1 MTVTISVLRRE
12 PRRMIRIL
20 MVLLMR
26 MRSVMLVPVIKMTM
40 TTT

>member
-1 MTVTISVLRRE
+1 MTVMISVLRRE

-26 MRSVMLVPVIKMTM
+26 MRSVMLVPVIKMMM